1 MAAVIT
7 QVFPDEFHLITLDQ
21 LLGAISQLNPHVN
34 IKAIVIGLM
43 DRLSAYAA
51 REAESDEPQDRQKSE
66 EEAATALMEK
76 LKISKETK
84 EVAAKP
90 EDTKAGQTNGNAV
103 NGDGPSS
110 NADQSSQ
117 DRQDK
122 PEPKEEING
131 LKDVESAPRKRGIPE
146 NVKLYEIFYDQVTH
160 LVSAQRL
167 HIQDTIALLVSLSNL
182 ALYVQTTPII
192 I

>member
-1 MAAVIT
+1 MIT

-51 REAESDEPQDRQKSE
+51 REAESDEPKDRLKSE
-66 EEAATALMEK
+66 EEAAANLLEK
-76 LKISKETK
+76 LKISKEAK
-84 EVAAKP
+84 EVVAKP
-90 EDTKAGQTNGNAV
+90 EDPKAEQANNDAV
-103 NGDGPSS
+103 NGNGHAVNVDQTPQQ
-110 NADQSSQ
+110 QSS
-117 DRQDK
+117 K
-122 PEPKEEING
+122 PDDVEETNG
-131 LKDVESAPRKRGIPE
+131 LKHEEEAPRKRGIPQ
-146 NVKLYEIFYDQVTH
+146 NIKLYEIFYDQVTH

-182 ALYVQTTPII
+182 ALYV
-192 I
+192 